1 MRKKYYKPKLMV
13 EAMNLSLL
21 VETSEVQVGGTG
33 IPDAKC
39 FSSAYFEDE
48 EYDE

>member
-1 MRKKYYKPKLMV
+1 MKKKYYKPYIIV
-13 EAMNLSLL
+13 EEMNTSLL
-21 VETSEVQVGGTG
+21 EDVSNVNVGGTG
-33 IPDAKC
+33 TPDAKC